1 MEIRNGCTHHATIVI
16 HFARNAMLKHL
27 DWYIIKKYLGTFA
40 LSIVLIIT
48 ISVIFDFTEKID
60 NFLENNAPAK
70 AIVFDYYMN
79 FIPFFANM
87 FTPLFAFISVIF
99 FTSKLANN
107 SEIIAMLAGGM
118 SFRRLMVPYLIS
130 AGIITICSFLLMSF
144 VIPPA
149 NKIRLAFEDQYVSKF
164 KSEVARNVQLE
175 IEPGVIAYFERY
187 EEGRAIGRH
196 FSLEK
201 FEGKQLVSRLTAQE
215 IVMDSLYHW
224 KVKNYLIRDFD
235 GLYEYIQKGSELDTV
250 IYMDPADFF
259 ITAQEAAQMSTPKLR
274 QYIAKQKARGLGN
287 TQAFLDEY
295 YTRYSTPLAA
305 IILTLIGV
313 SLSSRKVRGGMGINI
328 GIGLA
333 LSALYILFTTFS
345 SQLAIAGS
353 VNPLLAAWTPNLL
366 FLAVGLYLYAK
377 APK

>member
-1 MEIRNGCTHHATIVI
+1 
-16 HFARNAMLKHL
+16 MLSHI

-40 LSIVLIIT
+40 LSIVLIIS

-60 NFLENNAPAK
+60 NFLEYDAPVK
-70 AIVFDYYMN
+70 AIIFDYYLN

-118 SFRRLMVPYLIS
+118 SFRRLMRPYMIS
-130 AGIITICSFLLMSF
+130 AGIIALFSFLLMSF

-149 NKIRLAFEDQYVSKF
+149 NKVRLQFEDLYIKKF

-175 IEPGVIAYFERY
+175 IEPGIIAYLERY
-187 EEGRAIGRH
+187 EEVRSTGRH
-196 FSLEK
+196 FSLDK
-201 FEGKQLVSRLTAQE
+201 FEGKQLVSRLTAQN

-224 KVKNYLIRDFD
+224 TLNNYLIRDFD
-235 GLYEYIQKGSELDTV
+235 GLYEHIRKGDKLDTV

-259 ITAQEAAQMSTPKLR
+259 ITAQEAAQMQTPELR
-274 QYIAKQKARGLGN
+274 EYIDKQKSRGLGN
-287 TQAFLDEY
+287 TQAFQDEY
-295 YTRYSTPLAA
+295 YKRFSTPLAA
-305 IILTLIGV
+305 FILTLIGV

-328 GIGLA
+328 GIGIA

-345 SQLAIAGS
+345 SQLAISGS
-353 VNPLLAAWTPNLL
+353 MHPLLAVWAPNLL

-377 APK
+377 APR